1 MFLTRESL
9 LLCPCYE
16 QYIGYWITLC
26 WEFSALYPYSEFIHS
41 HEGKSNENT
50 RAHSSLIH
58 FLLWL
63 IFFFFFVMADFS
75 FILLQTLEL
84 FFLKVALTI
93 LMQYKRLQS
102 NVKTLKQKK
111 LLGAKRTSL
120 KFNGTYN
127 QTLNSLYL
135 FIYF

>member
-1 MFLTRESL
+1 
-9 LLCPCYE
+9 
-16 QYIGYWITLC
+16 
-26 WEFSALYPYSEFIHS
+26 
-41 HEGKSNENT
+41 
-50 RAHSSLIH
+50 
-58 FLLWL
+58 
-63 IFFFFFVMADFS
+63 MADFS

-84 FFLKVALTI
+84 FFFFKVALTI

-127 QTLNSLYL
+127 QTY
-135 FIYF
+135 

>member
-1 MFLTRESL
+1 
-9 LLCPCYE
+9 
-16 QYIGYWITLC
+16 
-26 WEFSALYPYSEFIHS
+26 
-41 HEGKSNENT
+41 
-50 RAHSSLIH
+50 
-58 FLLWL
+58 
-63 IFFFFFVMADFS
+63 MADFS

-127 QTLNSLYL
+127 QTY
-135 FIYF
+135 